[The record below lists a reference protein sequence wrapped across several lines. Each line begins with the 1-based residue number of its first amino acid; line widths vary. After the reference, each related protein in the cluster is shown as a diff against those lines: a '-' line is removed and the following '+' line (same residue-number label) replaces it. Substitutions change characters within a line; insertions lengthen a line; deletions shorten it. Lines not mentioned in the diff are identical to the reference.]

1 MTLAIVQT
9 CHSAELAADL
19 VERDAPRGQ
28 VRVQTADGP
37 RPAGSGDGK
46 KTAFFYYANITVY
59 LCMKNTY

>member
-46 KTAFFYYANITVY
+46 QTAFF
-59 LCMKNTY
+59 